1 MKKRAFVLTLVMA
14 IFMVGCGNEG
24 TKELNES
31 QTTENTETNET
42 ETDETETDETE
53 INEAET
59 NETETDDLDNYMT
72 SIKEQA
78 DNIKSSLSEEE
89 LTQSE
94 MNIKSQEL
102 YELWDEALNN
112 LWGKLEKKLSEDDFS
127 KLQDEQRTWIA
138 EKEKSV
144 EEVGKDVEGGS
155 LYSMVVNMEAARI
168 TEERVYELYELFE

>member
-1 MKKRAFVLTLVMA
+1 MKKRALVLSLVMA
-14 IFMVGCGNEG
+14 ICMVGCGNEG
-24 TKELNES
+24 AKESNES
-31 QTTENTETNET
+31 QTTENTKNNESETNES
-42 ETDETETDETE
+42 
-53 INEAET
+53 
-59 NETETDDLDNYMT
+59 ETDDLDDYMT

-78 DNIKSSLSEEE
+78 DNIKASLREET

-112 LWGKLEKKLSEDDFS
+112 LWGKLEKKLSEEDFS

-144 EEVGKDVEGGS
+144 EEAGKDVEGGS

-168 TEERVYELYELFE
+168 TEEHVYELYELLD

>member
-1 MKKRAFVLTLVMA
+1 MKKRALVLTLVMA

-24 TKELNES
+24 AKELNES
-31 QTTENTETNET
+31 QTTETTKN
-42 ETDETETDETE
+42 
-53 INEAET
+53 NEAET
-59 NETETDDLDNYMT
+59 NETETNEAETNVTETDDLDDYMT

-89 LTQSE
+89 LIQSE

-112 LWGKLEKKLSEDDFS
+112 LWGKLEKKLSEEDFS

-144 EEVGKDVEGGS
+144 EEAGKDVEGGS